1 MTAPSLNMDAL
12 VSAFTAPMY
21 ALPIDMFRVL
31 AGLVSLWYFA
41 RTLRSDRMASVP
53 FFDRAAVT
61 RLLDRAQTMD
71 TVARAPLD
79 SLLMVSSSNLVGLI
93 LASSG
98 SIPTQARRRGEEQR
112 PMEINHWR

>member
-31 AGLVSLWYFA
+31 AGLVSLWYWCQFVCWTSRCA
-41 RTLRSDRMASVP
+41 VRGALRHSPEMG
-53 FFDRAAVT
+53 
-61 RLLDRAQTMD
+61 
-71 TVARAPLD
+71 
-79 SLLMVSSSNLVGLI
+79 SSSNLVGLI

-112 PMEINHWR
+112 PMETNHWR